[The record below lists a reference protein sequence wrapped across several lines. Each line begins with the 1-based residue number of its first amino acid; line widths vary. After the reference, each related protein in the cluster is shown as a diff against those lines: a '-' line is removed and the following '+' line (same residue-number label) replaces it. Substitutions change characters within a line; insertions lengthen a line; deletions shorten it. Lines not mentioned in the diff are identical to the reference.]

1 MANAGERKESMLNER
16 WASGSGDTPCRNF
29 YSDCECQLHSR
40 TEIAE
45 RTDKIGSLSSLCFTT
60 RTSTQPCT
68 TFCSRLGNLQHSMK
82 LYCSVQKN
90 DSSIKEVQNYCPTV
104 RSSGRKF
111 DINERV
117 RWRDS
122 FALAWSLRQV
132 RRETSHS
139 FQTAFSV
146 FLPSKQLRHK

>member
-1 MANAGERKESMLNER
+1 MRDGLQEVAILLVEISTATVK
-16 WASGSGDTPCRNF
+16 
-29 YSDCECQLHSR
+29 CQLHSR

-60 RTSTQPCT
+60 RTSTQPC
-68 TFCSRLGNLQHSMK
+68 SRLGNLQHSMK
-82 LYCSVQKN
+82 LNCWVQKN

-104 RSSGRKF
+104 KSSGRKF

-132 RRETSHS
+132 RRDTSHS

-146 FLPSKQLRHK
+146 FVPSKQLRHK